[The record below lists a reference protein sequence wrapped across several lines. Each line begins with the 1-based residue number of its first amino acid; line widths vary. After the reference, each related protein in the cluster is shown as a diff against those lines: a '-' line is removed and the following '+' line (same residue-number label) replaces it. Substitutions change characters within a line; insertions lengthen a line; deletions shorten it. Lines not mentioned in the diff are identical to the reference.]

1 MGNNS
6 IPNIVFMGVVVYVYV
21 CCGSHKKK
29 KFHLIGMSK
38 SSRRKNRGYNNRHLV
53 SIKEFRNM
61 CFIMT
66 VRDGKVPT
74 NRIIKNENKRTSKLK
89 MMERVMNGN
98 LIK

>member
-1 MGNNS
+1 MG
-6 IPNIVFMGVVVYVYV
+6 
-21 CCGSHKKK
+21 
-29 KFHLIGMSK
+29 K
-38 SSRRKNRGYNNRHLV
+38 SSRRKNRGYNTRHLV
-53 SIKEFRNM
+53 SIKEFRNV